1 MSQSVES
8 LMEEM
13 MPNGIWKR
21 EGTEPP
27 EEGKGIPAEGPTSA
41 QRRAKLYPTIVTFV
55 CINY

>member
-27 EEGKGIPAEGPTSA
+27 EEGKGILAEGQHQLRGEQSFILLLSP
-41 QRRAKLYPTIVTFV
+41 LYV
-55 CINY
+55 